1 MAINAETEFE
11 DTEVVEEKVVEKP
24 APAGAT
30 KEELAEV
37 TEKLKGLEGLRNDA
51 EIIRKLKEVFGGEPV
66 SEKDAMLRKEIKR
79 LVPELD
85 DLDKIKALMPMIVDT
100 LEGSAEERLQTRTNG
115 AQEHMKALMPEIGLD
130 PNDAEAVG
138 YLEEALA
145 REIKSNKEALG
156 LWARGNVKS
165 AVNKAFEKVQ
175 AKLFAPVRA
184 RAKVGAVRTITES
197 PRATPRG
204 GAPTAGSTAGK
215 PKLDFKDSS
224 RASIGKIHDAAFDRL
239 QELVNE

>member
-100 LEGSAEERLQTRTNG
+100 LEGSAEERLQTRTND
-115 AQEHMKALMPEIGLD
+115 AQEHMKSLMPEIGLD
-130 PNDAEAVG
+130 PKDSEAVG
-138 YLEEALA
+138 YLEEVLA
-145 REIKSNKEALG
+145 REIRTNSELMKA
-156 LWARGNVKS
+156 WARGNIKL
-165 AVNKAFEKVQ
+165 AVNKAFEKIQ
-175 AKLFAPVRA
+175 TKLVAPI
-184 RAKVGAVRTITES
+184 RAKANKAAVRTITES
-197 PRATPRG
+197 PKATPKG
-204 GAPTAGSTAGK
+204 GPEAGK
-215 PKLDFKDSS
+215 SKEVKLDKGDTS
-224 RASIGKIHDAAFDRL
+224 RAGTQKIHDAAWDRL
-239 QELVNE
+239 QELMSE